1 MNPTVIE
8 SILGMRGLA
17 MGIVLILGILS
28 IGSWAVIIGK
38 IRELH
43 GAYQEDLD
51 VLEQLR
57 NGTGAEALAEPRR
70 YSALPILA
78 GTALAAH
85 ERGRDVERALARTRR
100 DARAEFESQLSFL
113 ATVAGI
119 APFFGLLGT
128 VWGIMEAF
136 LAIGATGATSIG
148 VVAPGVADA
157 LLTTL
162 IGLAVAIPAVVG
174 YNLAIRR
181 IRRLDLHMENF
192 TSELAENLAASSGPP
207 TP

>member
-1 MNPTVIE
+1 
-8 SILGMRGLA
+8 MRGTGLV
-17 MGIVLILGILS
+17 IVTILGILS

-38 IRELH
+38 VRELH
-43 GAYQEDLD
+43 GAFQEDLAILAELRKGT
-51 VLEQLR
+51 VLA
-57 NGTGAEALAEPRR
+57 NLAEPRR
-70 YSALPILA
+70 FSALPGLA
-78 GTALAAH
+78 DRAMDAASQN
-85 ERGRDVERALARTRR
+85 RDVERALTRARGE
-100 DARAEFESQLSFL
+100 ARAEFESQLSFL

-162 IGLAVAIPAVVG
+162 VGLAVAIPAVVG

-181 IRRLDLHMENF
+181 IRRLDLNMENF
-192 TSELAENLAASSGPP
+192 ASELVERMDESARR
-207 TP
+207 TQ